1 MLAAAAD
8 VVDAAVG
15 AAAAVEAVDL
25 AAPNFVS
32 TLEQAERVRDESH
45 VMELNCTRDL
55 GCCCSCILNYSHAGC
70 CPCRQRL
77 LA

>member
-1 MLAAAAD
+1 MLAAAGVA
-8 VVDAAVG
+8 AAVG
-15 AAAAVEAVDL
+15 AAAVAAVDL
-25 AAPNFVS
+25 AAPNFVW
-32 TLEQAERVRDESH
+32 TLELAERVRDESH

-55 GCCCSCILNYSHAGC
+55 GCCCFCILNYSHAGC